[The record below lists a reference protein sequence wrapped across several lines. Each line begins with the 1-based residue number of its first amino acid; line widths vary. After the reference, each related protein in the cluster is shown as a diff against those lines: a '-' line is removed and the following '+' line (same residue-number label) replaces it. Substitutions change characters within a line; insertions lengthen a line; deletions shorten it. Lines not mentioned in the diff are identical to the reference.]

1 MIKVVKIFSALLLL
15 SWVGLFAQ
23 GSSDEGMFKNTGKAR
38 LIFGF
43 HLLFDPNALG
53 GTVIKDGLEAG
64 SAKFD
69 AQGNYVGQQQ
79 VFIPDNKLMVLQHVT
94 GGAFHVKPGGA
105 MTGGGLKLG
114 YESDFKDNLFYRV
127 ALNLTTK
134 IAGGH
139 TVASFGGYNWYDVYW
154 NFRSLVIPAYL
165 GIKLNFGK
173 TSAFYVAPG
182 LHYFNAMWQVKGT
195 NDGEALDAM
204 TGGTLSRS
212 LPAASDA
219 LRPAAIREDTKFSA
233 TGLGLGYLV
242 GAHTKIT
249 EKGFLFIEVETL
261 ISMKQATGAT
271 KSNGGQRGLSP
282 YPVYPVSVAGNYYT
296 IGYKHEL

>member
-1 MIKVVKIFSALLLL
+1 MINMVKFLSALLIF
-15 SWVGLFAQ
+15 STVGLLAQ

-38 LIFGF
+38 LIFGA
-43 HLLFDPNALG
+43 HLLFDPNNLG
-53 GTVIKDGLEAG
+53 ATVIKDGLESG
-64 SAKFD
+64 NAKYD
-69 AQGNYVGQQQ
+69 SQGNYVGQQQ
-79 VFIPDNKLMVLQHVT
+79 IFIPDNKLMVLQNIT

-105 MTGGGLKLG
+105 MTGGGIKLG
-114 YESDFKDNLFYRV
+114 YEKDVSDNFFFRV
-127 ALNLTTK
+127 TLNLTTK
-134 IAGGH
+134 ISGGH
-139 TVASFGGYNWYDVYW
+139 TVASFAGYKWYDVYW
-154 NFRSLVIPAYL
+154 NFRSTVIPAYL

-173 TSAFYVAPG
+173 ASAFYVAPG
-182 LHYFNAMWQVKGT
+182 LHYYNAMWQVKGT

-204 TGGTLSRS
+204 TGGTLSRA

-233 TGLGLGYLV
+233 TGIGLNYLI

-249 EKGFLFIEVETL
+249 EKGYFFIEVETL
-261 ISMKQATGAT
+261 ISMKQAMGAT